1 MLNTMKEDTMNRYTA
16 LDGKGRS
23 IVTVVARDEQDARR
37 RIREQLDRPGRRDFY
52 RLWVE
57 GGECIQRR

>member
-1 MLNTMKEDTMNRYTA
+1 MNRYTA